1 MSKIYF
7 ACSIRGGR
15 DDADKYA
22 KLAEYIKSKATLL
35 TEIFVDN
42 KLTAQGMNKPSN
54 VIWKNDID
62 WIKESDALIAE
73 VSNPSLGVG
82 YELAKAEE
90 WSKPTLAL
98 YYNNGGHKLS
108 AMIDGSPKTRTI
120 YYSSIE
126 DAKLAIEVFI
136 KDLS

>member
-35 TEIFVDN
+35 TE
-42 KLTAQGMNKPSN
+42 
-54 VIWKNDID
+54 
-62 WIKESDALIAE
+62 
-73 VSNPSLGVG
+73 PSLGVG